1 MIYFWTE
8 VEWMLIPFVHSV
20 NFSLLLLCLSN
31 AIFLL
36 QISKVF
42 AHALPSVYLLRFAR
56 FFFSIDPFL
65 FKCSLGFTIHWVFLL
80 FSSHNATLKCPTEI
94 HQWGKLSSWLIHE
107 HQESIPVAC
116 LGLVKNFCAEKTLG
130 EESHVIPTWALKKRI
145 RATLLT
151 RFQPL
156 QLTPA
161 EMIHWHVWNSES
173 LSLSSKSRTDYMS
186 YFCVNV

>member
-1 MIYFWTE
+1 MYIQSISLFFCF
-8 VEWMLIPFVHSV
+8 VSVMPFFFYKS
-20 NFSLLLLCLSN
+20 
-31 AIFLL
+31 
-36 QISKVF
+36 QKVF
-42 AHALPSVYLLRFAR
+42 AHVLPSVYLLRFAS
-56 FFFSIDPFL
+56 FFFSIDPFP
-65 FKCSLGFTIHWVFLL
+65 FKCSLGFTIHWGFLL
-80 FSSHNATLKCPTEI
+80 FCAHNAILKCPTEI

-116 LGLVKNFCAEKTLG
+116 LGLVENFCAEKTLE

-186 YFCVNV
+186 HFCVHV